1 MTLRFPYLDETL
13 RGPAPPSLP
22 AGSLVRWR
30 PLVPVAIHGPRGRWL
45 FTRAVL
51 DTGSDDTIFP
61 LSSIHWI
68 GAALRPDS
76 GHRIRWRG
84 QLHPLRFADI
94 ELELDDG
101 SGKCR
106 WPAIVAFSPAPMTYP
121 LLGLAG
127 CLEFFDAR
135 FHSADRLAELET
147 NRVYP
152 GSTS

>member
-1 MTLRFPYLDETL
+1 MLTNRLSGLAFR
-13 RGPAPPSLP
+13 PA
-22 AGSLVRWR
+22 AGSCTQC
-30 PLVPVAIHGPRGRWL
+30 PI
-45 FTRAVL
+45 
-51 DTGSDDTIFP
+51 
-61 LSSIHWI
+61 LSYWI
-68 GAALRPDS
+68 GTTLRPDT

-84 QLHPLRFADI
+84 QFHPLRFADT

-135 FHSADRLAELET
+135 FRSADRLAELEK